1 VVREQVVKLALEHP
15 DQSSRQVAR
24 LLVQEELRIAIENK
38 SRFTL
43 ITLYAAVVALLLD
56 AGDNWKENGLV
67 FTTNIGRAACP
78 R

>member
-1 VVREQVVKLALEHP
+1 
-15 DQSSRQVAR
+15 
-24 LLVQEELRIAIENK
+24 LVQEELRIAIENK